1 MQHSSKTICVNQSFV
16 WDLYASCC
24 HISIERRS
32 CSVPVRPVWVLALAL
47 RNHGYIS
54 MDINPVPESLSD
66 CSAAALMRLEAL
78 LLLIS
83 NKGEASEAQVS
94 VHQIS
99 VTHSAADI
107 ITETGKGGVKKP
119 AARIRNNLF

>member
-1 MQHSSKTICVNQSFV
+1 M
-16 WDLYASCC
+16 
-24 HISIERRS
+24 
-32 CSVPVRPVWVLALAL
+32 WVLALAL

-54 MDINPVPESLSD
+54 IDINPVPESLSD
-66 CSAAALMRLEAL
+66 CSAAAVMRLEAL
-78 LLLIS
+78 LLCIS

-107 ITETGKGGVKKP
+107 ITETGRGGGAQQP
-119 AARIRNNLF
+119 ELGTICIF